1 MHKTV
6 FRFLL
11 FFFGLSLN
19 LGAQDFSTLWQAH
32 FSYNDIVD
40 VVSGNDKIYAAAQN
54 AVFEYDTLTEEI
66 KTITTV
72 EGLSGEQITTILYSE
87 EFQYLVVHFRQYL
100 GKHNRS
106 GPPYMD
112 WPCRAV
118 YFRAFL

>member
-66 KTITTV
+66 
-72 EGLSGEQITTILYSE
+72 
-87 EFQYLVVHFRQYL
+87 
-100 GKHNRS
+100 
-106 GPPYMD
+106 
-112 WPCRAV
+112 
-118 YFRAFL
+118 